1 MLKEELQNGSVEALR
16 ARRTKNKT
24 LEYEVKLWD
33 KSESENEWWT
43 IERLAAEGCEV
54 LARRFD
60 EQVAAVEA
68 GIDRRALTTTEIQD
82 HLTEFGLD
90 PSFGE

>member
-1 MLKEELQNGSVEALR
+1 MEALR